1 MYPYDFK
8 KDATFLIED
17 IKKRGK
23 TPILVGGTGL
33 YITSLLYDYKMDEEM
48 NKNFNDESE
57 EIDNIIVLNDENG
70 EEVEIR
76 ENVEPPTNNY
86 RFEME
91 GETRNYDYERDD
103 MASYGYQKQEF
114 NEDGEITDV
123 YEEPDED
130 AYADDFADDV
140 DFGDTFED
148 DDEN

>member
-1 MYPYDFK
+1 MKSDDVVGRVKTYEAIIKGENIPTPGIPESFK
-8 KDATFLIED
+8 VLLKELQ
-17 IKKRGK
+17 
-23 TPILVGGTGL
+23 
-33 YITSLLYDYKMDEEM
+33 SLCLDVK
-48 NKNFNDESE
+48 
-57 EIDNIIVLNDENG
+57 VLDENG